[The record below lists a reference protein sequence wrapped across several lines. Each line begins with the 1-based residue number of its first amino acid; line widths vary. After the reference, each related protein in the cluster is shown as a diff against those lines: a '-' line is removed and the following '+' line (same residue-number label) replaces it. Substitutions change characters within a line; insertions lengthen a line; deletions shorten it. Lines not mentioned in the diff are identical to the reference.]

1 MISDGHSINKTYISK
16 LEFSSEEPMGS
27 FGGILFFSALI
38 LICQLN
44 KAFASKAMSEK
55 CALSWQVRIR
65 HLVKTNMQK
74 KKLPAKCKAK
84 LMPRLLL

>member
-1 MISDGHSINKTYISK
+1 
-16 LEFSSEEPMGS
+16 MGS
-27 FGGILFFSALI
+27 FDGILFFSAVI
-38 LICQLN
+38 IICQLN
-44 KAFASKAMSEK
+44 NAFASKAMSKK

-74 KKLPAKCKAK
+74 KKLSAKCKSK